1 MKKGI
6 ALAFCL
12 LFLAVPYS
20 FGGDNFI
27 FAPVISKPP
36 STGNGLDSV
45 DSYVIT
51 GDNGSEVVHVMS
63 LDPVAKDSYLVVG
76 PDGESNVVIKFD

>member
-6 ALAFCL
+6 VLALSLIF
-12 LFLAVPYS
+12 LFATSS
-20 FGGDNFI
+20 FAGDFI

-36 STGNGLDSV
+36 SEGNGLDSV
-45 DSYVIT
+45 DTYVIS

-63 LDPVAKDSYLVVG
+63 LDPVAKDSYLIVG
-76 PDGESNVVIKFD
+76 PNGKSNVVIKFD

>member
-6 ALAFCL
+6 VLATCL
-12 LFLAVPYS
+12 LFLAFPVAALA
-20 FGGDNFI
+20 GDTFI
-27 FAPVISKPP
+27 FSPPPDKP
-36 STGNGLDSV
+36 GLEGI

-51 GDNGSEVVHVMS
+51 GDRGTEVIHVMS
-63 LDPVAKDSYLVVG
+63 LEPVAKDSYLVVG